1 VSTVAR
7 SISQKAY
14 AVIRHANRSS
24 DLREGTNSSMLYI
37 ATLVLQ
43 VRPSKR
49 PEVLSAIRQV
59 MRSMRMSPD
68 CVVCRSLTEADDVN
82 TLVLVSEWST
92 QAAFEELLKSQE
104 FLVLR
109 GMRMLLQKD
118 TQLVMDEVAAR
129 TVLVLND

>member
-1 VSTVAR
+1 
-7 SISQKAY
+7 
-14 AVIRHANRSS
+14 
-24 DLREGTNSSMLYI
+24 MLYS
-37 ATLVLQ
+37 ATIVLQ

-92 QAAFEELLKSQE
+92 QAALDELLKSQE

-118 TQLVMDEVAAR
+118 TQLVMDQVAAR